1 MRPDLSAAQLL
12 AIARLSMSPANP
24 LPVRQRGRLQP
35 DPWEAMLAAA
45 PPPGA
50 VCARRQRDL
59 ALIAAALAKRA
70 RKGQHLRHCAE
81 RGGFGARPFVG
92 A

>member
-1 MRPDLSAAQLL
+1 MRPHLSAAQLL
-12 AIARLSMSPANP
+12 AIAGISMSPANP
-24 LPVRQRGRLQP
+24 LPVTQRERLQP
-35 DPWEAMLAAA
+35 DPPRAFF
-45 PPPGA
+45 P
-50 VCARRQRDL
+50 ARRRNRSPGWHDPAKL
-59 ALIAAALAKRA
+59 DAAEAKRA